1 MKVGQIFYGRGKGG
15 YGVLGVSASAE
26 ALAETVQELCQ
37 SVGTP
42 GYERKEDDKP
52 FLLQK
57 VTGQN
62 VIMVCGRT
70 GEPDSV
76 GRKTMFFHAIVVPR
90 EYAVEKHISAYDLY
104 GAGLF
109 AETCCIGPLEEVDL
123 PEIASGTSSAAANLV
138 TPAVVR
144 CRRSE
149 NFQVISLFLGQLV
162 GRNWASIS
170 WSPLEGFDFYGID
183 ESRSISGVSGDY
195 RIYDVGGALLRDRFE
210 KKADAVGTPIARKD
224 KERADKKKCGV
235 MKSIAFGV
243 VGIALGA
250 VAGRMFVSEP
260 RQEVVDIEKVTSEI
274 EAKVKTEL
282 GFKMKDEAIAA
293 LRPELEKNIRAQ
305 LEKEYAE
312 KVTAKPTTELPVFDE
327 RYRIVDFKKQMA
339 ELDPLWTVV
348 MIKRVS
354 GKEKERRLL
363 EKIQWYVDFVNEN
376 FKEK

>member
-15 YGVLGVSASAE
+15 YGVLGVSTSAE

-52 FLLQK
+52 FLIQK

-76 GRKTMFFHAIVVPR
+76 GRKTLFFHAIVVPR
-90 EYAVEKHISAYDLY
+90 EYAVDKQISAYDLY
-104 GAGLF
+104 DAGLF
-109 AETCCIGPLEEVDL
+109 AETCCIGALGDVEL

-149 NFQVISLFLGQLV
+149 NLQVIGLFQGQLV
-162 GRNWASIS
+162 ERNWASIS

-183 ESRSISGVSGDY
+183 ESRSLSSISGDY
-195 RIYDVGGALLRDRFE
+195 RIYDVNGTLMRDHFE
-210 KKADAVGTPIARKD
+210 EKAEAVVRPIGRND
-224 KERADKKKCGV
+224 QESADKKKGGA
-235 MKSIAFGV
+235 MKSIVFGV
-243 VGIALGA
+243 VGIALGV
-250 VAGRMFVSEP
+250 VAGRLFVSEP
-260 RQEVVDIEKVTSEI
+260 RQEAVDIEKVTSEI
-274 EAKVKTEL
+274 EAKVKAEL

-293 LRPELEKNIRAQ
+293 LRPELEKNIRVQ

-312 KVTAKPTTELPVFDE
+312 KVTAKPVAELPTFDE

-339 ELDPLWTVV
+339 DLDPLWKVV
-348 MIKRVS
+348 MIKHVS